1 MGGEP
6 REALSESAENA
17 AQAYSELQRT
27 YDEHAAQ
34 IAELRATLIEE
45 VPKQLASTGQYSDDE
60 LRIAREYVDDVALLF
75 RFLRR
80 ANFDVAGMKSM
91 LYKSIKWHLE
101 ADVCALATDLLHS
114 EYMSD
119 TKNGM
124 PLFWLHSKFR
134 DRLGRPC
141 LTMRLQIAER
151 ALDGLRELK
160 TIIIASIDVVRRYLR
175 FVNRKCP
182 QSGAVL
188 QSVLVVDVSES
199 GIFNFDLELLPF
211 LLDLFKNHYPGLF
224 GTVYVVNYGWLQSGL
239 WRIMKPVLP
248 PKFLARLMFVD
259 KEQLNL
265 HFDAALP
272 QSLGGELAVPIAPET
287 SDVFNFYARSVAW
300 RKSEQTSNQN
310 TPSTRSRYPDFESIY
325 DVMARVGPPY
335 SSKNA
340 TPMTMR
346 TPATSGY
353 NTPRSHA
360 PSSPSSSSQGNLPYV
375 EEIERRSYGARHS
388 RQRSD
393 SSSYEPESVHND
405 QDEEASSLFRKWIEP
420 WVQPASKPSGS
431 KENANEFQR
440 PTEFPRPVGDSKGDS
455 KAKDLSVEPVLNRS
469 PSPGL
474 ESPLVHSTEHNTVT
488 RYFSW
493 RAHKY
498 ARLDGH
504 VSPYNIENPY
514 FGYPATYVDHPE
526 PSDEE
531 STTTVV
537 KPADRGAPRG
547 APRQLRVRRRKRDL
561 LRTLVY
567 LFLLR
572 LINMYS
578 RARRYIIV
586 VYSVFIGR
594 RNREQVSRTIARS
607 LTRTLR
613 DIHTDIRNVL
623 WNTRMRT
630 IVFAGVI
637 MIIGTLPRNRPIST
651 RLISSVS

>member
-1 MGGEP
+1 MGGDP
-6 REALSESAENA
+6 RGALSESAENA
-17 AQAYSELQRT
+17 AQAYAELQKT
-27 YDEHAAQ
+27 YEEHVAQ
-34 IAELRATLIEE
+34 IVELRATLMEE

-80 ANFDVAGMKSM
+80 TNFDVVGMKSM

-141 LTMRLQIAER
+141 LAMRLQIAER

-211 LLDLFKNHYPGLF
+211 LVDLFKNHYPGLF

-248 PKFLARLMFVD
+248 QKFLARLMFMD

-272 QSLGGELAVPIAPET
+272 QCLGGELAIPIAPET

-310 TPSTRSRYPDFESIY
+310 TPLTRSRQPDFESIY

-340 TPMTMR
+340 TPIIMR

-360 PSSPSSSSQGNLPYV
+360 PSSPPSSLQGTLPSV
-375 EEIERRSYGARHS
+375 EDIEQRSYGARHS
-388 RQRSD
+388 RQRSEF
-393 SSSYEPESVHND
+393 STYQPESAHNE
-405 QDEEASSLFRKWIEP
+405 QDEESGSFFRNWIEP
-420 WVQPASKPSGS
+420 WVQPSSKPSGS
-431 KENANEFQR
+431 KQAPSQLPP
-440 PTEFPRPVGDSKGDS
+440 PTEFSRSTKDSKGNG
-455 KAKDLSVEPVLNRS
+455 KARELSVEPATSPLPS
-469 PSPGL
+469 PSL
-474 ESPLVHSTEHNTVT
+474 ESPQVHSTEHNTVT

-514 FGYPATYVDHPE
+514 FGYPATYVDRPE

-537 KPADRGAPRG
+537 KPTDPGAPRG

-572 LINMYS
+572 LINLYS

-586 VYSVFIGR
+586 VYSVFFAR
-594 RNREQVSRTIARS
+594 RNREQMSRTIARS
-607 LTRTLR
+607 LTRTFR
-613 DIHTDIRNVL
+613 DIQMDTTNVL
-623 WNTRMRT
+623 WNTRLRT
-630 IVFAGVI
+630 IILAGVI
-637 MIIGTLPRNRPIST
+637 MIIGSLPRRRPIST
-651 RLISSVS
+651 RFISSVS